1 VRGVGIGAWH
11 GWSWVGLL
19 GIPYL
24 VLSDTCSFLFFVLF
38 EGILFSIERNGKF
51 LYFLFFVFDMEDI
64 SDDHSVSVITQST
77 IAFSND
83 LIYI

>member
-19 GIPYL
+19 GIPYR
-24 VLSDTCSFLFFVLF
+24 VLSDLFFLVLVLF